1 MHPVF
6 WCFLLVKHGSILI
19 INTSWLVNGQD
30 RYCIYMGEPD
40 YVRWLHSLFFNGS
53 KLKTSSC
60 IRLLHC
66 PAYFSLRTLKV
77 TYSFVGISMVKPPL
91 PAKSWTSLIIIIFF
105 HFSHFSHGFSQQT
118 GHSFPAPLRPGP
130 VPGILS
136 EDMPWATSRPPGRRW
151 SQCDMVMWSKS

>member
-1 MHPVF
+1 MF

-19 INTSWLVNGQD
+19 IDTSWLVNGQD

-40 YVRWLHSLFFNGS
+40 YVRWLHTLFFNGS

-66 PAYFSLRTLKV
+66 PPYFSFRTLKV

-91 PAKSWTSLIIIIFF
+91 PAKSWTSSFF
-105 HFSHFSHGFSQQT
+105 LPFQPFQPWNFPTNRPFFSG
-118 GHSFPAPLRPGP
+118 PKKRPGP

-136 EDMPWATSRPPGRRW
+136 EDTPWGTSRPPGRRW
-151 SQCDMVMWSKS
+151 SQCDMVMSSKS